1 MKYHVVATF
10 DVDLSEEIA
19 KDFEQATAFVK
30 RLVEDIACDKKI
42 YVGCIS
48 EEAHDKWLAE
58 EREKSAAEEW
68 AKIERSVTKE
78 SAHTVLL

>member
-10 DVDLSEEIA
+10 NVDLSEEIA
-19 KDFEQATAFVK
+19 KDFEQATVFVK

-58 EREKSAAEEW
+58 EREKNTAEEW
-68 AKIERSVTKE
+68 AEIERSVTKE
-78 SAHTVLL
+78 GAHTVLL

>member
-19 KDFEQATAFVK
+19 KDFEQATVFVK

-48 EEAHDKWLAE
+48 EEEHDKWLAE
-58 EREKSAAEEW
+58 ARAKTAEEEW
-68 AKIERSVTKE
+68 AKIERSVT
-78 SAHTVLL
+78 ADGARTVLL

>member
-10 DVDLSEEIA
+10 NVDLSEEIA
-19 KDFEQATAFVK
+19 KDFEQATAFIK

-58 EREKSAAEEW
+58 EREKNTTEEW
-68 AKIERSVTKE
+68 AKIERSVT
-78 SAHTVLL
+78 ADGAQTVLL